1 MTADDYS
8 LRLIAAL
15 TALWNAIRQ
24 RHPEVPAVV
33 LLPAPSLAKKM
44 NVLGHFA
51 PLRWKGKRPDD
62 DRLHEVLVVA
72 EHLDRGAEEVLDT
85 LLHEAAHA
93 ANHERGVR
101 DCSRSQY
108 HNSSFRTM
116 AESLGLSVR
125 QVPHYGHAQTTLPA
139 ATAQLYE
146 AGLAALREV
155 LISRRRPIANAT
167 GTTTGGVNT
176 PTDDSD
182 PDVED
187 GPRSRHLK
195 ATCAC
200 GFVIRASK
208 KTLQNTVIR
217 CETCGEPFGSSP

>member
-15 TALWNAIRQ
+15 TELWNAIRA
-24 RHPEVPAVV
+24 RHPSVPAVV
-33 LLPAPSLAKKM
+33 LLPAPSPAKRM

-51 PLRWKGKRPDD
+51 PLRWKGRRPND

-93 ANHERGVR
+93 ANHERGVK
-101 DCSRSQY
+101 DCGKSQY
-108 HNSSFRTM
+108 HNSAFRKM
-116 AESLGLSVR
+116 AESLGLEVQ
-125 QVPHYGHAQTTLPA
+125 QVPNYGYAHTTLPA

-146 AGLAALREV
+146 TGLAALREV
-155 LISRRRPIANAT
+155 LISRHRPIALVT
-167 GTTTGGVNT
+167 GTASGVNT
-176 PTDDSD
+176 PTDDE
-182 PDVED
+182 PDDED

-195 ATCAC
+195 AMCAC

-217 CETCGEPFGSSP
+217 CETCGEPFRASP